1 MKKVIFIPVMLFI
14 AFTVQAAD
22 IKAGKEKS
30 VVCQGCH
37 GINGLSQSS
46 TWPNLA
52 GQTASYLQR
61 QLKKFKSGARQ
72 YASMNTIAKDLSDE
86 DIENLAAFFASQ
98 SAPKPAAAD
107 ASLVEQGKAK
117 AAMCLG
123 CHGGKGEGRGQ
134 FPRLAGQKAA
144 YLEKQLKAFK
154 SGTRKGGPMNAMV
167 NNLSDEDI
175 KALSAFFSSLP

>member
-1 MKKVIFIPVMLFI
+1 MKKIILTSVIFFI
-14 AFTVQAAD
+14 AVAVQAAD

-37 GINGLSQSS
+37 GTNGVSPSS

-52 GQTASYLQR
+52 GQTASYLQL

-72 YASMNTIAKDLSDE
+72 YASMNTIASDLSDN

-98 SAPKPAAAD
+98 PAPKPSAAD
-107 ASLVEQGKAK
+107 AKLVEQGKAK
-117 AAMCLG
+117 SAMCLG
-123 CHGGKGEGRGQ
+123 CHGGNAEGRGQ

-154 SGTRKGGPMNAMV
+154 SGARKGGPMNAIATM
-167 NNLSDEDI
+167 LSDEDMT
-175 KALSAFFSSLP
+175 ALSAFFSSLK